1 MPEPAQV
8 VEDLE
13 RHPELP
19 PGSEERFFGYGVMG
33 LPFRSGHLLGLRRF
47 AASSIGPP
55 YRSVWHRDPSGR
67 WTFCQDQSPQLA
79 CTRYFGA
86 EVDEVVEGPIRIDWT
101 GPRRFEVRAPAA
113 DLEWTMELASTPVT
127 RLLNAVASSLT
138 ERAWRSERV
147 LAVMSRVAGA
157 ALGAGSCATGR
168 PGAERSTLHGQPVED
183 VGGKQRQGDHRG
195 HRPGA
200 DRAGP
205 RAGTPAGPCHP
216 AARGIRHRARILH
229 RLADLTSTSVA
240 SPAVGAL
247 AQPAS
252 AN

>member
-127 RLLNAVASSLT
+127 RLLNAMASSLT

-157 ALGAGSCATGR
+157 ALGAGR
-168 PGAERSTLHGQPVED
+168 V
-183 VGGKQRQGDHRG
+183 
-195 HRPGA
+195 
-200 DRAGP
+200 
-205 RAGTPAGPCHP
+205 
-216 AARGIRHRARILH
+216 
-229 RLADLTSTSVA
+229 RLAGLAPNGQRFMANPLRMWVA
-240 SPAVGAL
+240 SSGRATIGGTDLGQIGPAPEQAHLRDL
-247 AQPAS
+247 AIPQRGVFVIGRAFFTAS
-252 AN
+252 PT